1 MRRRDVLKSAVAGS
15 LGLAGGLAAPR
26 IASAQG
32 SKLLRFVPHADLAS
46 IDPVWSTADII
57 RNYSL
62 AVFDTLYGFDNNY
75 GVHPQMAAGHT
86 VSADGK
92 QWEITLRDG
101 LKFHDGTPV
110 LAKDCVA
117 SIKRFVQRDALGQA
131 MMTRVADISAASDKM
146 IRIKL
151 NQPFSLLP
159 TTLAQYASCIMPER
173 IAQTDA
179 MKQIPEA
186 IGSGPFRFEAK
197 ERVPGAKVVYTRFDG
212 YVPRADGKPEF
223 TSGPKIAYFDRVEWT
238 TMPDDATKA
247 NALRNKEIDWWE
259 NPTFDLLALLKKD
272 SSIATKVTDVTGE
285 IGCLRFNCLLPPF
298 DNVKIRRVV
307 LAAMNQKTVMEA
319 VAGATPEF
327 IKTDVGLFV
336 PGTQFA
342 STVGLEKT
350 HQGETIDK
358 LKADLKAAGY
368 NGEKIVVLGAT
379 TIASIDAEA
388 QVCADVLRRIG
399 FNVDYQSLEWGTV
412 VQRRAS
418 REPIDKGGWNIFWTY
433 LGGAGNISPA
443 TAIAMRGN
451 GTGAWF
457 GWPTMP
463 KMEQLRDA
471 WFNAPDVAT
480 QQKICADMQQVFFDE
495 VPYVSLGMYEQPTAF
510 HTYLQD
516 IRMGFPQ
523 MYGVKRV

>member
-1 MRRRDVLKSAVAGS
+1 MLKSAVAGS
-15 LGLAGGLAAPR
+15 VALAAPR

-32 SKLLRFVPHADLAS
+32 SKVLKFVPHADLAS

-62 AVFDTLYGFDNNY
+62 AVFDTLYGYDNAYN
-75 GVHPQMAAGHT
+75 VQPQMAAGHT

-92 QWEITLRDG
+92 TWEITLRDG
-101 LKFHDGTPV
+101 LKFHDGNPV

-117 SIKRFVQRDALGQA
+117 TIKRFGKRDPLGQA
-131 MMTRVADISAASDKM
+131 LMARVDEMTAASDKM
-146 IRIKL
+146 IRIRLSK
-151 NQPFSLLP
+151 PFSLLP
-159 TTLAQYASCIMPER
+159 SALALPYCAIMPER
-173 IAQTDA
+173 IAMTDA
-179 MKQIPEA
+179 MQQIPEA

-197 ERVPGAKVVYTRFDG
+197 ERVPGAKVVFSRNPD
-212 YVPRADGKPEF
+212 YVPRPDGKPEF
-223 TSGPKIAYFDRVEWT
+223 TAGPKIAYFDRVEWT

-272 SSIATKVTDVTGE
+272 SSIATKVIDVTGE

-298 DNVKIRRVV
+298 NNVAIRRIV
-307 LAAMNQKTVMEA
+307 LAAMDQKTVMEA

-350 HQGETIDK
+350 RQGVSVDK

-379 TIASIDAEA
+379 TIATIDAEA
-388 QVCADVLRRIG
+388 QVTADVLRRIG
-399 FNVDYQSLEWGTV
+399 FNVDYQALEWGTV

-418 REPIDKGGWNIFWTY
+418 KETIDKGGWNIFWTY
-433 LGGAGNISPA
+433 LGGSGNISPA

-451 GTGAWF
+451 GASAWF

-471 WFNAPDVAT
+471 WFDAPDVAT
-480 QQKICADMQQVFFDE
+480 QKKLCAEMQQVFFDE